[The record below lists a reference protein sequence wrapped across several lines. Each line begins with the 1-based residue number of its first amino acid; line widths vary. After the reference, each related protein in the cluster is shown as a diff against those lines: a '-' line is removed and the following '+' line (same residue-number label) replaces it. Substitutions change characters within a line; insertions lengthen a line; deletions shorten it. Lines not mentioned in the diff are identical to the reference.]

1 MVIEQREACEK
12 AQDVFWNRPIIEG
25 DPPHGPRHPCGSLRR
40 CSPISHSHNHV
51 VFASTIVLGRHCCCL
66 STHNPRRSRSEP
78 SSSPTS
84 AVIMAE
90 EDDWETVSPL
100 ITCLPIPKPRH
111 AAQLYRTTPTKLI
124 HSPGG
129 PLECRPLQ
137 TQIIEARTIPPSF
150 GTDILVQPSP
160 SWSGNFKTAPGP
172 DQHAEAIRPGV
183 GVGSEQSTFPARAE
197 RARSRFRARGTL
209 ARSRY
214 RGDRSGVGTRIRTGT
229 SSKRV
234 GWRRRLVQRAK
245 GGDQSP
251 DMGLGVSAKGSPT
264 SILVSFLLLFQPHCP
279 ANLQSVTPS
288 RSPCQSSRR

>member
-137 TQIIEARTIPPSF
+137 TQIIEARTIPL
-150 GTDILVQPSP
+150 LVRELQDRPRPRPTRRGYTTRRRGRVRAINIPSP
-160 SWSGNFKTAPGP
+160 G
-172 DQHAEAIRPGV
+172 
-183 GVGSEQSTFPARAE
+183 
-197 RARSRFRARGTL
+197 RARS
-209 ARSRY
+209 
-214 RGDRSGVGTRIRTGT
+214 
-229 SSKRV
+229 
-234 GWRRRLVQRAK
+234 
-245 GGDQSP
+245 
-251 DMGLGVSAKGSPT
+251 
-264 SILVSFLLLFQPHCP
+264 
-279 ANLQSVTPS
+279 
-288 RSPCQSSRR
+288 